1 MEKIVNGYFTLLK
14 FIIVLCLACMVVLV
28 FGNVVLR
35 YAFNSG
41 ITVSEELSR
50 WFFVWLVFLGA
61 IIGMKEHGHL
71 GMDSL
76 VSRLPVAGK
85 KACLVVSQL
94 LMLYATW
101 LFLQGSWAQTIIN
114 KDSAAPATGLPLALV
129 YGIGVVFSV
138 SVIPILL
145 YDLYRVLTGKL
156 REDEL
161 VMITESEEIAEL
173 EDLNREIGHSEEAPH
188 RPSSGPPG
196 SVRKNDGVKS

>member
-1 MEKIVNGYFTLLK
+1 VEKIVNGYFTLLK

-50 WFFVWLVFLGA
+50 VVLRLARVPWRDHR
-61 IIGMKEHGHL
+61 MKEHGHL

-76 VSRLPVAGK
+76 VSRLPVGARS
-85 KACLVVSQL
+85 VPRRVQL

-161 VMITESEEIAEL
+161 VMITESEESPSSRTSIA
-173 EDLNREIGHSEEAPH
+173 RSRHSEEARTAP
-188 RPSSGPPG
+188 RPGRLAA
-196 SVRKNDGVKS
+196 VRTMG